1 MEARAK
7 HRARASAEH
16 GDGDSTDDGMRRV
29 PGMVEGY
36 GSGRGERDNAEH
48 GGRYS
53 AEHWRAPLKPAVVEP
68 EQVPRHLTFGTVCVP
83 FSPNDLVLRQQ
94 QTPRLRDDPEKVVK
108 TIWGILRAYDPTW
121 ADVQQLFESVFAP
134 DERIRIQSV
143 IKDGLQKPLGEDCGR
158 WPTQDGIIV
167 RKQGGTP

>member
-1 MEARAK
+1 M
-7 HRARASAEH
+7 
-16 GDGDSTDDGMRRV
+16 
-29 PGMVEGY
+29 
-36 GSGRGERDNAEH
+36 
-48 GGRYS
+48 
-53 AEHWRAPLKPAVVEP
+53 
-68 EQVPRHLTFGTVCVP
+68 
-83 FSPNDLVLRQQ
+83 LRQQ

-121 ADVQQLFESVFAP
+121 ADVQQLFESVFAL